1 MCTPL
6 DAWYMSYD
14 SRPILLQA
22 CLKSLQPLL
31 LLCYLTNPFF
41 GKVCAL
47 IITGEHLGNSQ
58 SLCKTGHKEKCW
70 YTETSLQ
77 LLPIV
82 CMKNADLSS
91 VTWQLLVK
99 WWWECEKCDTWR
111 VAFRIRMKCVDCSVK
126 ARLFYFEGLVSISRQ
141 VEGKHLQFSIF
152 HTNYR
157 QRASK
162 QVFGALIWN
171 VGW

>member
-14 SRPILLQA
+14 SRPILLRA
-22 CLKSLQPLL
+22 CLKSLQPLP
-31 LLCYLTNPFF
+31 LLCYLPAT
-41 GKVCAL
+41 
-47 IITGEHLGNSQ
+47 TGTSRIP
-58 SLCKTGHKEKCW
+58 SLEKYVPW
-70 YTETSLQ
+70 SLLVNTWGTRSHYVKLVTKRNAGTLRTSLQ
-77 LLPIV
+77 LLWLLPLPVV

-126 ARLFYFEGLVSISRQ
+126 SRLFYFEGLVSISRQ
-141 VEGKHLQFSIF
+141 VEGKHWQTVQHLPYELQA
-152 HTNYR
+152 TC
-157 QRASK
+157 
-162 QVFGALIWN
+162 
-171 VGW
+171 